1 MYSGD
6 QKHTLGSDVWSLG
19 IVAHYA
25 RYGTNPYFDVITKRN
40 AKSAYLSS
48 VCMEKAKW
56 KALGP
61 KLKCGG

>member
-1 MYSGD
+1 M
-6 QKHTLGSDVWSLG
+6 WSLG

-25 RYGTNPYFDVITKRN
+25 LYGTNPYFDVITKRN